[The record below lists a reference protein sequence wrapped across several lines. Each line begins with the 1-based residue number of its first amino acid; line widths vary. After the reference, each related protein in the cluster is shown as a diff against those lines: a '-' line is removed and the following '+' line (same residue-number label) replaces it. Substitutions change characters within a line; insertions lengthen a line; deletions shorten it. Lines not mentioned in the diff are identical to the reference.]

1 MNSCN
6 NCHQKKR
13 PIAGGFGIPQL
24 QQISVLERE
33 QPLENAVPNAKW
45 SPFHIWAM
53 RMRGGTV
60 LVDEG
65 KPPFSH
71 PKVQEFSTQVLVK
84 KAFRTPWHLKRIFG
98 KPCKSRLVN

>member
-53 RMRGGTV
+53 R
-60 LVDEG
+60 DEG

-84 KAFRTPWHLKRIFG
+84 KPFEHLGI
-98 KPCKSRLVN
+98 